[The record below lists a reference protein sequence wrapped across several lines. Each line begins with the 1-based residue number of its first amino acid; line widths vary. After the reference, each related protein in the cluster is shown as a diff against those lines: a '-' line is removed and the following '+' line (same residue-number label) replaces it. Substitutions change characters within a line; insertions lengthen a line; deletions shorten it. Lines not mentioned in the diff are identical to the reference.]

1 MTNPTK
7 PFWVRT
13 QVATAMDSTDTWD
26 LMVLPLSE
34 CAIGA
39 SGRADTIAELT
50 RDWPSRY
57 HGNGVGGTVVDR
69 EAPKSW
75 SVTIWKGD
83 AHTTHNLKTGISVAE
98 AKKAV
103 MALLAAA

>member
-1 MTNPTK
+1 MITMTNATK
-7 PFWVRT
+7 LIWIRT
-13 QVATAMDSTDTWD
+13 QVATAMDSTDVWELVQPVQSSRD
-26 LMVLPLSE
+26 EM
-34 CAIGA
+34 
-39 SGRADTIAELT
+39 IAELT
-50 RDWPSRY
+50 RDWPTRY
-57 HGNGVGGTVVDR
+57 HGNGVSGTVVDR